1 MGKTGLASPPT
12 EPEYACPI
20 CEDGGAVWV
29 YELPPGLL
37 PIGKWPP
44 EGREYL
50 AEYEGKPPRYLIPC
64 VCQRGTPA
72 QRTTRLLKQSG
83 IPLAR
88 WGDGFDTLRP
98 LPGIAD
104 AIRVAKSLASEGFP
118 RPFLTLAGP
127 VGCGKT
133 HLAIAISIGWIERG
147 IAVLFKPVAEFLREC
162 RTAASTRWSDEE
174 GSHEEPREG
183 KIIGPLLRYPL
194 LVLDDIGAQR
204 FTGPREEWL
213 FDVVDHRYRHDMP
226 TITTTNAAI
235 ENMPER
241 LASRLAD
248 SSRARIL
255 AISAGDYRLRRETP

>member
-1 MGKTGLASPPT
+1 MDATGLASPPT
-12 EPEYACPI
+12 EPDYACPL

-29 YELPPGLL
+29 YELATGQV
-37 PIGKWPP
+37 PIAKWPP

-50 AEYEGKPPRYLIPC
+50 AEYEGKRPRFLISC
-64 VCQRGTPA
+64 VCQRETQE
-72 QRTTRLLKQSG
+72 QRVRRLLGGSG
-83 IPLAR
+83 IPEAR
-88 WGDGFDTLRP
+88 WGDGFDSLQP

-104 AIRVAKSLASEGFP
+104 AIRVAKRLASDGFD

-133 HLAIAISIGWIERG
+133 HLAVAVSLGWIERG
-147 IAVLFKPVAEFLREC
+147 IAVLFKPVSEFLREC
-162 RTAASTRWSDEE
+162 RAAASVRWSDEE
-174 GSHEEPREG
+174 GTHEELREG
-183 KIIGPLLRYPL
+183 EIIGPLLRYPL

-235 ENMPER
+235 DGMPGR

-248 SSRARIL
+248 AMRSRVL
-255 AISAGDYRLRRETP
+255 AITADDYRLRRAP